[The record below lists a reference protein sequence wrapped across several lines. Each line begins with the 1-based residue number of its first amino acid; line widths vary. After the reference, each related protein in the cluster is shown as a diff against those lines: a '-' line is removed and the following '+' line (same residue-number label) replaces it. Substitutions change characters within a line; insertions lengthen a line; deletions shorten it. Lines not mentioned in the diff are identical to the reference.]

1 MSNLSGSYSVA
12 HFPSVSP
19 TATYVGPGSA
29 EAIASASDDESES
42 SVGLSPDALMA
53 YCQSRLDSI
62 DGQVQSSFG
71 DQQQNASA
79 LSQIDA
85 FAEQLKSIDGSDQKG
100 AEPCKKLE
108 ASFSALINS
117 LKTSDPSCPAL
128 PALTTAYNT
137 MVYSGDGGAQFN
149 KSTNT
154 DDPDYIDIDAYP
166 PDTNSPEGDKILGAT
181 ELQGFAQTVT
191 DSAGSLNSN
200 SELQMVQ
207 LQSLMSQ
214 RQTAI
219 SLTTN
224 LVQSLGDQANKIAD
238 NIGK

>member
-1 MSNLSGSYSVA
+1 MSMLNAASNFQPLQ
-12 HFPSVSP
+12 PMP
-19 TATYVGPGSA
+19 TYVGGPSSA
-29 EAIASASDDESES
+29 DGVVAPSDNEDV

-62 DGQVQSSFG
+62 DGQVQASFG
-71 DQQQNASA
+71 DQQQNAAA
-79 LSQIDA
+79 LQQIDQ
-85 FAEQLKSIDGSDQKG
+85 FAEQLKSVDGSSQTG
-100 AEPCKKLE
+100 ADTCKNLE
-108 ASFSALINS
+108 KEFGAMIQSISAA
-117 LKTSDPSCPAL
+117 DPGCPAL
-128 PALTTAYNT
+128 PALTTAYNS
-137 MVYSGDGGAQFN
+137 MVYSGDGGAAFN
-149 KSTNT
+149 HST
-154 DDPDYIDIDAYP
+154 DPGDPDYINKDQYP
-166 PDTNSPEGDKILGAT
+166 PDTSSPQGDKILGAP
-181 ELQGFAQTVT
+181 ELQGFAQTLT
-191 DSAGSLNSN
+191 DAAGSLNSN

>member
-1 MSNLSGSYSVA
+1 MSNLSAAGN
-12 HFPSVSP
+12 FQPLQP
-19 TATYVGPGSA
+19 LPTYVGGPSSTDGVA
-29 EAIASASDDESES
+29 APSDDEDA

-62 DGQVQSSFG
+62 DGQVQASFG
-71 DQQQNASA
+71 DQQQNATA
-79 LSQIDA
+79 LQQIDQ
-85 FAEQLKSIDGSDQKG
+85 FADQLKGVDGADQKG
-100 AEPCKKLE
+100 ADCTKLE
-108 ASFSALINS
+108 KSFYAMIQSISA
-117 LKTSDPSCPAL
+117 SDPSCPAL
-128 PALTTAYNT
+128 STLTAAYNQ
-137 MVYSGDGGAQFN
+137 MVYSGDGGAAFN
-149 KSTNT
+149 HST
-154 DDPDYIDIDAYP
+154 DPSDPDFINKDQYP
-166 PDTNSPEGDKILGAT
+166 LDTSSQQGDKILGAT
-181 ELQGFAQTVT
+181 ELQGFAQTLT
-191 DSAGSLNSN
+191 DAAGSLNSN

>member
-1 MSNLSGSYSVA
+1 MSNLSAASNFQPLQP
-12 HFPSVSP
+12 FP
-19 TATYVGPGSA
+19 AYVGGTSSTNGVAAP
-29 EAIASASDDESES
+29 SDDEDV

-62 DGQVQSSFG
+62 DGQVQASFG
-71 DQQQNASA
+71 DQQQNATA
-79 LSQIDA
+79 LQQIDQ
-85 FAEQLKSIDGSDQKG
+85 FTDTLKNVDGADQKG
-100 AEPCKKLE
+100 ADACKNLE
-108 ASFSALINS
+108 KSFYAMIQSVR
-117 LKTSDPSCPAL
+117 TSDPNCPAL
-128 PALTTAYNT
+128 GALITTYNQ
-137 MVYSGDGGAQFN
+137 MVYSGDGGAAFN
-149 KSTNT
+149 HSTDPT
-154 DDPDYIDIDAYP
+154 DPDFIDKGEYP
-166 PDTNSPEGDKILGAT
+166 LDTSAPQGDKILGAT
-181 ELQGFAQTVT
+181 ELQGFAQSLT
-191 DSAGSLNSN
+191 DAAGSLNSN

>member
-1 MSNLSGSYSVA
+1 MSILS
-12 HFPSVSP
+12 
-19 TATYVGPGSA
+19 TASNFQSLQPLPTYVGGSSSTNGVA
-29 EAIASASDDESES
+29 ATSDDEDV

-62 DGQVQSSFG
+62 DGQVQASFG
-71 DQQQNASA
+71 DQQQNATA
-79 LSQIDA
+79 LQQIDQ
-85 FAEQLKSIDGSDQKG
+85 FANQLKSVDGADQKG
-100 AEPCKKLE
+100 ADACKNLE
-108 ASFSALINS
+108 KQFYAMIQSISA
-117 LKTSDPSCPAL
+117 SDPSCPAL
-128 PALTTAYNT
+128 STLTAAYNQ
-137 MVYSGDGGAQFN
+137 MVYSGDGGAAFN
-149 KSTNT
+149 HST
-154 DDPDYIDIDAYP
+154 DPSDPDFINKDLYP
-166 PDTNSPEGDKILGAT
+166 LDTSATQGDKILGAT
-181 ELQGFAQTVT
+181 ELQGFAQTLT
-191 DSAGSLNSN
+191 DAAGSLNSN